1 MKKDIPIREKS
12 LKVRFLS
19 ALTSVMIL
27 VMTVVPTLSVSATD
41 INSLNGNSTTTDV
54 DLLAGN
60 GNFLADNAN
69 NAQDVISNAD
79 KTYLL
84 GIASQFC
91 LFLQNDFTPKDA
103 DAEGRVAV
111 GGIVS
116 FEGGYNY
123 QIGQGDFS

>member
-84 GIASQFC
+84 GIASQF
-91 LFLQNDFTPKDA
+91 
-103 DAEGRVAV
+103 
-111 GGIVS
+111 
-116 FEGGYNY
+116 
-123 QIGQGDFS
+123 